1 MINKKS
7 TSKVAKI
14 AFVGAIALSVVAQPL
29 SSVAHA
35 ATFSGNNTS
44 AKVTS
49 AVSYKIATPV
59 VDSVAPGSRYVT
71 GTGLPGAVIH
81 AKINNYYYS
90 EFVDNNGKFS
100 LKLPNLT
107 AVTNVEISQTF
118 DFKTFSLP
126 TVVTVSPY
134 ATPSVTPPTPSE
146 NPGIA
151 APNVNPVSVG
161 DKYVTGTATP
171 GTAVMSTI
179 NGAHNTDFVGKDGKF
194 AISIPFLYAN
204 TIIEVS
210 QTSDF
215 KTFSATTTVV
225 VK

>member
-35 ATFSGNNTS
+35 ATFSGNSVS
-44 AKVTS
+44 AT
-49 AVSYKIATPV
+49 SYKLGSPL
-59 VDSVAPGSRYVT
+59 VDAVAPGSKYIT
-71 GTGLPGAVIH
+71 GTAMPGAMIH
-81 AKINNYYYS
+81 AKINNNFYS
-90 EFVDNNGKFS
+90 AFVDNNGQFS
-100 LKLPNLT
+100 LKLPTLT
-107 AVTNVEISQTF
+107 NVTNVEISQTF
-118 DFKTFSLP
+118 DFKTFSVS

-134 ATPSVTPPTPSE
+134 ITPSVTPPTPSE
-146 NPGIA
+146 NPGLV
-151 APNVNPVSVG
+151 APTVNPVSAG

-171 GTAVMSTI
+171 GSVVQTKI
-179 NGAHNTDFVGKDGKF
+179 NGAYNTDFVGKDGKF
-194 AISIPFLYAN
+194 SINIPFLYAN

-210 QTSDF
+210 QTLDF
-215 KTFSATTTVV
+215 KTFSAASIVV